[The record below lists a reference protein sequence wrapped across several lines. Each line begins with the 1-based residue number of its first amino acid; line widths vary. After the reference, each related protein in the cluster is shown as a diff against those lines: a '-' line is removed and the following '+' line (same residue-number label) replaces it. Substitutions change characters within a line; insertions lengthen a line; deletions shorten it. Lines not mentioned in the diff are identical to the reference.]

1 MVAAI
6 PRKPSDMSLLD
17 VATGFGLGISIMLTH
32 QIIFIIR
39 LRLELRKRA
48 MDLPH
53 A

>member
-1 MVAAI
+1 MVATT

-48 MDLPH
+48 MELPH